1 MMQTTRSLCDFL
13 DASPTSF
20 HAADNIKAFLS
31 AHGAIALEE
40 RESWNLEPGAAYYLE
55 RGSSAIIAFRPGLQP
70 MGTSGYILAGAHTD
84 SPCLKVR
91 PDFEKNGRSM
101 LRIAVDV
108 YGGAILSGW
117 LDRPLALAGSVA
129 IRDGEGIKE
138 MLYNSGKAV
147 GVIPNLPIHLNR
159 EINKGMEYNA
169 HQHLPVLVDVA
180 SSASASSSASSSSSA
195 ADATDGSRGENQ
207 RWLERK
213 ISADLGIPAADIVA
227 MDLSFY
233 DCQKASVFGSNER
246 SELIN
251 ASRLDDLAGCHA
263 ILEAFGS
270 AKPGPM
276 TQIACFLDA
285 EEIGSMTALGA
296 NSSFM
301 RDILARINIAMKG
314 SAEDFYRAGARSLCL
329 SVDAAQAWNPAYT
342 EKFDEA
348 YSPLLG
354 KGPAVKMNV
363 NQRYATDM
371 VTESIFK
378 LLCEKASLPWQKYM
392 SRADIQPGTTIGPMS
407 ASRLGIRA
415 MDIGHPLLAMHAVR
429 ETIEGSDHRAM
440 IAALREFFRGILA
453 Y

>member
-70 MGTSGYILAGAHTD
+70 MGRSGYILAGAHTD

-91 PDFEKNGRSM
+91 PDTEKNGRSM

-117 LDRPLALAGSVA
+117 LDRPLALAGSVV

-138 MLYNSGKAV
+138 MLYNSGRAV

-169 HQHLPVLVDVA
+169 HQHLPVLVEVA
-180 SSASASSSASSSSSA
+180 SA
-195 ADATDGSRGENQ
+195 ADETGESPGEDPS
-207 RWLERK
+207 WLKRR
-213 ISADLGIPAADIVA
+213 IAADLGIPAAGIVA

-233 DCQKASVFGSNER
+233 DSQKASVFGSDEKG
-246 SELIN
+246 ELIN

-263 ILEAFGS
+263 ILEAFTS

-301 RDILARINIAMKG
+301 RDVLARINIAMKG
-314 SAEDFYRAGARSLCL
+314 AAEDFYKAGARSLCL

-371 VTESIFK
+371 VTESVFK
-378 LLCEKASLPWQKYM
+378 LLCDQASLPWQKYM

-429 ETIEGSDHRAM
+429 ETIEGADHRAM
-440 IAALREFFRGILA
+440 IALLREFFRGMSVF
-453 Y
+453 

>member
-1 MMQTTRSLCDFL
+1 MTQTTRSLCDFL

-31 AHGAIALEE
+31 AHGAVALEE

-70 MGTSGYILAGAHTD
+70 MGRSGYILAGAHTD

-91 PDFEKNGRSM
+91 PDTEKNGRSM

-129 IRDGEGIKE
+129 IRDGKGIKE
-138 MLYNSGKAV
+138 MLYNSGGAV

-169 HQHLPVLVDVA
+169 HQHLPVLVEVV
-180 SSASASSSASSSSSA
+180 SA
-195 ADATDGSRGENQ
+195 ADETGESRGEDPS
-207 RWLERK
+207 WLKRR
-213 ISADLGIPAADIVA
+213 IAADLGIPAADIVA
-227 MDLSFY
+227 MDLAFY
-233 DCQKASVFGSNER
+233 DSQKASVFGNDDKG
-246 SELIN
+246 ELIN

-263 ILEAFGS
+263 ILEAFTS

-301 RDILARINIAMKG
+301 RDVLARINIAMKG

-371 VTESIFK
+371 VTESVFK
-378 LLCEKASLPWQKYM
+378 LLCDQASLPWQKYM

-407 ASRLGIRA
+407 ASHLGIRA

-429 ETIEGSDHRAM
+429 ETIEGADHRAM
-440 IAALREFFRGILA
+440 IALLREFFRGMSA
-453 Y
+453 F